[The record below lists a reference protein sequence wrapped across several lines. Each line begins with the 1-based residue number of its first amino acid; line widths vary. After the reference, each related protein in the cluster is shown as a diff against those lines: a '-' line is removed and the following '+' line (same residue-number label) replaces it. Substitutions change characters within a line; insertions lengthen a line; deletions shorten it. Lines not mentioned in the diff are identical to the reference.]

1 MNTKITFVHADHFDL
16 GTQGCGFDQ
25 QRDFIVVGDGYTF
38 DDWLSGRGARFDQDS
53 GDPDTY
59 FILDDDLRTETR
71 TGEAFR
77 IISRTPTDEELKA

>member
-1 MNTKITFVHADHFDL
+1 MNIKIIFLHADNFDL
-16 GTQGCGFDQ
+16 GAQGCGFDQ

-38 DDWLSGRGARFDQDS
+38 GDWLSDRGARFDQDS

-59 FILDDDLRTETR
+59 FILDDDLRTEAR

-77 IISRTPTDEELKA
+77 IIDKMPTSEALKA